1 MRKPRL
7 LGRSETNYYHVMS
20 RVVNR
25 DYILGDEEKEFFRRT
40 MRRLEAF
47 MGVRVLTYCI
57 MSNHWHI
64 LLEVPPPGELSDN
77 ELHRRIRAFY
87 PKQRGVAIL
96 QEYARVLTYAEQT
109 GNTAGLDQWRE
120 KYISRMGNL
129 SAFMKE
135 LKERFSKWYNRRNN
149 RRGTL
154 WEERFKSVLVENSD
168 HVIAT
173 MATYIELN
181 PVRAGLV
188 EDPRDYRFCGY
199 AEAVAGGEKAR
210 NGIGEILHM
219 HGQQG
224 SWKKQA
230 AQYRIHLF
238 STGEGTEER
247 KGLQPERVRQVLE
260 EGGKLSTYEL
270 MRCRIRYFNDGVA
283 LGSKIF
289 IEGVFEQNR
298 TFFGERRKTGARKIR
313 GSNLGDLFSLRDL
326 RLDSTTLAR

>member
-7 LGRSETNYYHVMS
+7 LGRRETNYYHVMS

-25 DYILGDEEKEFFRRT
+25 DYILGDEEKEFFRKT

-64 LLEVPPPGELSDN
+64 LLEVPPAGELNDS
-77 ELHRRIRAFY
+77 ELHRRIHAFY

-135 LKERFSKWYNRRNN
+135 LKERFSKWYNRRNS

-219 HGQQG
+219 HGQQD
-224 SWKKQA
+224 SWKKLA

-238 STGEGTEER
+238 CTGEETEGR
-247 KGLQPERVRQVLE
+247 NGLQPEKVRQVLE
-260 EGGKLSTYEL
+260 RGGKLSTYEL

-283 LGSKIF
+283 FGSKVF
-289 IEGVFEQNR
+289 IEEVFEQNR
-298 TFFGERRKTGARKIR
+298 SFFGKRRKTGARKIR
-313 GSNLGDLFSLRDL
+313 GSSLENLFSLRDL
-326 RLDSTTLAR
+326 QIDTIVPAG